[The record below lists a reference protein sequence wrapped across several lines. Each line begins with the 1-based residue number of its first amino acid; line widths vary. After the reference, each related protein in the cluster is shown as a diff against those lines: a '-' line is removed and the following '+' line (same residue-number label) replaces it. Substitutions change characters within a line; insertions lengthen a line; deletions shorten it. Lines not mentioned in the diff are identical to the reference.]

1 MINSN
6 SISADQISTGVLEQ
20 TWENYW
26 FQPASSS
33 SLAVVRIV
41 TGILGLLLCAT
52 YGTDLSDWFGP
63 QGWLPIDSVVTWRSS
78 FACSVFDVC
87 KTTADLFFAFY
98 GLVFLFTLLTIGFM
112 TPVTSLLAALG
123 WASLLHR
130 GPMLAGPADDSMAIL
145 LWCLVIGASGEHLSA
160 DAILHRRLGWHSGR
174 PRVRTRIALG
184 LLQVHASVISLA
196 SLLAQLKG
204 DVWWNGTA
212 VWWIAARKPGQ
223 VVDVTGLLSQSEYL
237 CNILTHGVVA
247 WEAIVAIG
255 IWFPLSQKVVARA
268 GLVVWP
274 IVGIVTACPLWGF
287 AMAALTIPLTQL
299 VDDVR
304 VGKK

>member
-1 MINSN
+1 MDDLKST
-6 SISADQISTGVLEQ
+6 SADQIYTGVLEQ

-26 FQPASSS
+26 FRPASSR
-33 SLAVVRIV
+33 SLAIVRIV

-52 YGTDLSDWFGP
+52 YGTDLSEWFGP

-78 FACSVFDVC
+78 FSCSIFDGC
-87 KTTADLFFAFY
+87 ERNIDLLVAFY
-98 GLVFLFTLLTIGFM
+98 ALVVLFASLAIGLM

-145 LWCLVIGASGEHLSA
+145 LWCLVIGASGEHFSA
-160 DAILHRRLGWHSGR
+160 DAMLHRWLGWHSGR
-174 PRVRTRIALG
+174 PRVRTRIAVG
-184 LLQVHASVISLA
+184 LLQVHAAVISLA

-212 VWWIAARKPGQ
+212 VWWIAIRKPGQ

-237 CNILTHGVVA
+237 CNILTHGVVV
-247 WEAIVAIG
+247 WEAIVAVG
-255 IWFPLSQKVVARA
+255 IWFTLSQKLVARA

-274 IVGIVTACPLWGF
+274 IVGILTACPLWGF
-287 AMAALTIPLTQL
+287 GMAALTIPLAQL
-299 VDDVR
+299 VDDT
-304 VGKK
+304 